1 MSQSTFPTGYSNL
14 TTGQLA
20 VTEEAQPLSSTYVGA
35 SYILVKAPKAN
46 SITVYLGGAGVTDAN
61 GYALDPGDFVPVPA
75 NAVNGLYA
83 IASTTGATITWLALS

>member
-1 MSQSTFPTGYSNL
+1 MTQSTVPTGYSNIA
-14 TTGQLA
+14 TGQLA
-20 VTEEAQPLSSTYVGA
+20 VTATAQPLKSSYLGA
-35 SYILVKAPKAN
+35 SYILIKAPKAN
-46 SITVYLGGAGVTDAN
+46 SITVYIGGAGVTDAT